1 MPRFVFC
8 VVVATLT
15 SGSRAF
21 VLPRGGWGV
30 AARRVAMKA
39 SPSTQLPYMVP
50 PEAEALLTS
59 LVAAAAE
66 ADQAVLETTVRASFD
81 QLGQREM
88 MAMSARASGTAATT
102 DAAAVAAAP
111 QKAWAQVLDAV
122 ESETHRRMSVAKQR
136 LEKLMEAGEI
146 NELDRRLGKM
156 VGKCRR
162 SAFTRGRAC
171 AVECGGGCG
180 ESRHLCAPG

>member
-1 MPRFVFC
+1 MQGFIFC

-15 SGSRAF
+15 SGSGAF
-21 VLPRGGWGV
+21 VSPCRGGWGV
-30 AARRVAMKA
+30 AARRLAMKA
-39 SPSTQLPYMVP
+39 SPSMQLQYTVP
-50 PEAEALLTS
+50 PEAEALLSS
-59 LVAAAAE
+59 LVEAAAE
-66 ADQAVLETTVRASFD
+66 ADAAVLESTVRASFD

-88 MAMSARASGTAATT
+88 MAMSARASGSAAAT
-102 DAAAVAAAP
+102 DAAVAAAP

-156 VGKCRR
+156 VGGRLDTWHRFWECRHVL
-162 SAFTRGRAC
+162 AG
-171 AVECGGGCG
+171 
-180 ESRHLCAPG
+180 